1 MLSETLLRAQAAEQP
16 RPEVRGEDQT
26 DQVVEPPPPAPVDE
40 DDLEQFEVIE
50 AIPEGMI
57 CLSVVLPVSL
67 LFNCIRVVIH
77 GSEFIEAKT
86 H

>member
-16 RPEVRGEDQT
+16 RPEVRGENQT

-57 CLSVVLPVSL
+57 CLSAS
-67 LFNCIRVVIH
+67 FTSI
-77 GSEFIEAKT
+77 
-86 H
+86 